1 MAFSLKQLAS
11 DLRRLP
17 TTVAARVT
25 EKAAPSLTDVANRT
39 FEAGTSP
46 DGVAW
51 APGAD
56 GKKVT
61 LVKSGALKRFLQ
73 YVGIGTKLR
82 VALGVPYAKYQLG
95 KRQVFPRQGAP
106 LPRDYVAVLQQTT
119 NDVIAST
126 LRGQ

>member
-39 FEAGTSP
+39 FEASTSP
-46 DGVAW
+46 DGVPW

-61 LVKSGALKRFLQ
+61 LVKSGALRKFLR

-82 VALGVPYAKYQLG
+82 VALSVPYAKWQIG
-95 KRQVFPRQGAP
+95 RRPVFPRQGAP
-106 LPRDYVAVLQQTT
+106 LPSEYVQALQKATSQA
-119 NDVIAST
+119 IREA
-126 LRGQ
+126 LGEQ